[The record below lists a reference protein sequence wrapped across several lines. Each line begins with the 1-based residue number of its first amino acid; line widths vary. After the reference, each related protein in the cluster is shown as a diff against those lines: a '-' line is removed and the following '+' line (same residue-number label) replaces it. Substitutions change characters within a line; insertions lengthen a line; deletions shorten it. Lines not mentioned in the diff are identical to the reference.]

1 MRYSCDK
8 IIPTLVVVHYKF
20 LLSLI
25 NIRSWMRCDLIKAAS
40 VWTDLQSVRLSPAQ
54 PRLKCWP
61 RAPLTT
67 TGHWPTAWGGNTGN
81 SNNQEC
87 ATDKEQPRRNRNNND
102 ETLLTRS
109 CLLVKLQERI
119 FPHWRMLL
127 IWYNSAQSNC
137 DNDQIII
144 IPATTLPSNGGSVMI
159 VFIIVTAVLHL
170 ISFKSL

>member
-8 IIPTLVVVHYKF
+8 IILTLVVVHYKF

-67 TGHWPTAWGGNTGN
+67 TGHWPTAWGGVTVTTKNVLQTRNNHAVTVIIMMKHFWPGVVCWSNYRREYSHTG
-81 SNNQEC
+81 EC
-87 ATDKEQPRRNRNNND
+87 CWYDITQPRAIVIMIRSSSSLR
-102 ETLLTRS
+102 LLHS
-109 CLLVKLQERI
+109 LMEV
-119 FPHWRMLL
+119 
-127 IWYNSAQSNC
+127 QSW
-137 DNDQIII
+137 
-144 IPATTLPSNGGSVMI
+144 LSS
-159 VFIIVTAVLHL
+159 
-170 ISFKSL
+170 S